1 MRDKFNVVVGL
12 DFSALGELAFREACM
27 LAAGRVGA
35 VVHVAHALT
44 SSDLESGDT
53 EMEKQDATFPKVA
66 RRVWEVVE
74 RALKK
79 ESLPL
84 NVAPIWQHVRIGKP
98 GEVIRQVAVDYEA
111 DMIVVGSHG
120 RTGLERVL
128 AGSVSKW
135 LVDNAHAPLL
145 VVQPNTLDTMEKTEK
160 VAPEPPAGTPMHAA
174 REDMAAMHVYVST
187 MRDAWSGLGRP
198 TDPFTPTGS

>member
-12 DFSALGELAFREACM
+12 DFSELGELAFREACM

-35 VVHVAHALT
+35 VIHIAHALT
-44 SSDLESGDT
+44 SRDLESGDSD
-53 EMEKQDATFPKVA
+53 MEQQEAAFPKVA
-66 RRVWEVVE
+66 RKVWDIVE
-74 RALKK
+74 RALQK

-98 GEVIRQVAVDYEA
+98 GEVIRQVAVDYDA

-120 RTGLERVL
+120 RVGLERVL

-135 LVDNAHAPLL
+135 LVDHAHAPLL
-145 VVQPNTLDTMEKTEK
+145 VVRPNTLSGLEKTERI
-160 VAPEPPAGTPMHAA
+160 APEPPAGTSMDAGRGDLDA
-174 REDMAAMHVYVST
+174 THVYVST
-187 MRDAWSGLGRP
+187 MRRAWAGMGRP